1 MHDDRP
7 SPDDLLREYAR
18 RARLT
23 VYLAAAAGAG
33 KTRRLADDARR
44 LQTAGLRVVVGRLAT
59 KGRPDLDS
67 RASGLTFLPGR
78 RVDVAGGTFEDFD
91 LEAALRLHPDIVIL
105 DELAHS
111 NLPGGTNEKAWQD
124 ALALRDAGIG
134 VIGALNVAHV
144 DTVAATAERATGR
157 PLREIVPFSF
167 LQHADEVIALDIS
180 PQMIQQ
186 RLRAGK
192 IVAEDDVERALD
204 GPFSDA
210 SLYALR
216 ELLLRTVDQI
226 ATATVRAERASF
238 TIAIALPGVPLEGFL
253 RRTAAF
259 TAPLDLAL
267 HVAAAKG
274 VEVDEL
280 QPLMTE
286 LHADV
291 LGKRIDPDRID
302 AVALGGSLLAVP
314 LGSIAR
320 HFTQTPPPQNLLVV
334 DVGQTYLGGGTL
346 GHSLARTSADRMR
359 RGYGK
364 LTVYLGAAAGVGK
377 TYGML
382 DRAQQLRAD
391 GTDVIAAYIETH
403 GRAETAAMTEGLDVL
418 PHLRVESAGIAY
430 EELDRD
436 RLLARKP
443 QVALIDELAHTNAP
457 GSAVPKR
464 YEDVLAVLRAG
475 IDVITTLNVQHLEG
489 LNDTVER
496 LTGTV
501 VRETLPDDILALADE
516 VILIDATPETLRTR
530 LREGKIYPPERVDS
544 ALANFFRRD
553 NLEALRELALRE
565 AVRNRTRRRVPAPF
579 DRLILGVTG
588 ERGDDRIARRA
599 SALAARLQVEFA
611 IALVHQPK
619 HAADEAVRDAIRA
632 EAQRFGASYTE
643 SQTDD
648 VAGALLELAR
658 SRPETMLAVS
668 QHNALARFFRRTPL
682 ARVLLDAGARELLV
696 IAPSDARPAHPRKS
710 SPV

>member
-1 MHDDRP
+1 M
-7 SPDDLLREYAR
+7 
-18 RARLT
+18 T

-33 KTRRLADDARR
+33 KTRRLVDDARR
-44 LQTAGLRVVVGRLAT
+44 LQAAGLRVVVGRLET
-59 KGRPDLDS
+59 KGRPDL
-67 RASGLTFLPGR
+67 ATHAAGLSFLPGR
-78 RVDVAGGTFEDFD
+78 RADVAGGTFEDFD

-105 DELAHS
+105 DELAHA
-111 NLPGGTNEKAWQD
+111 NFPGGTNEKAWQD

-134 VIGALNVAHV
+134 VIGALDIAHIE
-144 DTVAATAERATGR
+144 TVAATAERATGR
-157 PLREIVPFSF
+157 PVREIVPFSF
-167 LQHADEVIALDIS
+167 LQNADEVIALDTS
-180 PQMIQQ
+180 PQLLQQ
-186 RLRAGK
+186 RLRSGK
-192 IVAEDDVERALD
+192 IVAEDDVERALS
-204 GPFSDA
+204 GPFSGN
-210 SLYALR
+210 SLQALR

-238 TIAIALPGVPLEGFL
+238 AVAIALPGTSLQAFL
-253 RRTAAF
+253 RRIAAF
-259 TAPLDLAL
+259 TGPLDLAL
-267 HVAAAKG
+267 HVAASKG
-274 VEVDEL
+274 VDRSEL
-280 QPLMTE
+280 RPLVTE

-291 LGKRIDPDRID
+291 LNDDIDPDRID

-320 HFTQTPPPQNLLVV
+320 HLTRTPPLQNLLVV

-391 GTDVIAAYIETH
+391 GVDVVAAYIETH
-403 GRAETAAMTEGLDVL
+403 GRDETAAMIGGLEVL
-418 PHLRVESAGIAY
+418 PHLRVASADVVY
-430 EELDRD
+430 EELDRNG
-436 RLLARKP
+436 LLARKP

-464 YEDVLAVLRAG
+464 YEDVLAVLRSG

-496 LTGTV
+496 LTGTI
-501 VRETLPDDILALADE
+501 VRETLPDNILALADE

-530 LREGKIYPPERVDS
+530 LREGKIYPAARVES
-544 ALANFFRRD
+544 ALSNFFRRE

-565 AVRNRTRRRVPAPF
+565 AVRNRTRRRVPSPF
-579 DRLILGVTG
+579 DRLMLGVTG
-588 ERGDDRIARRA
+588 QSGDDRIARRA

-619 HAADEAVRDAIRA
+619 HAPDPVVCDVVRA
-632 EAQRFGASYTE
+632 EAERFGASYTE
-643 SQTDD
+643 LQVDD
-648 VAGALLELAR
+648 PARALLELSRAR
-658 SRPETMLAVS
+658 AETVLAVS
-668 QHNALARFFRRTPL
+668 QRSQFVRFLKRTPL
-682 ARVLLDAGARELLV
+682 ARMLLDAGARELLV
-696 IAPSDARPAHPRKS
+696 IAPSDPRASNPKFLS
-710 SPV
+710 T